1 MTKVALAVVLSVA
14 VAPAAFGWKWSEG
27 REAYDQGNYAW
38 AVHIWTSPAVAE
50 HRSNRDDPWH
60 YKWLALAYLQLGEHD
75 SAIAAARKGLG
86 LGPSGDAASWLHW
99 ILGKALLATG
109 RPGEALAEAQ
119 ATIAATPQDP
129 WSYQLLADVQFAL
142 QRYDDAIT
150 AAKRVIELKPV
161 SAAYSTIAASW
172 HEKGDFDA
180 GLEAVRQGLATA
192 PEDAGLLRWL
202 GHLSYRTSR
211 FEEAASAFE
220 KAGDRF
226 WLALS
231 RHAQGRYD
239 DALSQAAA
247 LIRDA
252 EQGRVGIT
260 LSSESRGPF
269 IAAVLPGSPAARAGL
284 RAGDMIKKVDDKT
297 VGKSIGVAEI
307 AGYLTGPPGS
317 PVTLKVWRAG
327 KLTLDKVEVT
337 RELVA
342 AEDAAAGYAL
352 QSLCYRAKGEL
363 DRASASADKAVAL
376 DSSGNWARTAHGFA
390 LLEAGRIDE
399 AQAVFQTDTHVQ
411 ALPFRQVGRAL
422 CIARRGEIDKAGEA
436 FARDSAAWDTR
447 NAPLRREVS
456 ALVAALEP
464 SRRAHVE
471 RARALEAQGQVAEAL
486 TEIAAALRLAGE
498 GTEADALRDA
508 LFMVAAK
515 LPTPPELP
523 DEARRHVVRGELLV
537 KEGALK
543 DAVPEFEAALRLA
556 PYVPKL
562 YYNAALLHG
571 QLKRYKDAMR
581 LMKVYLQAAPDAPD
595 ARAAQNEIF
604 AWELQLERQGAR

>member
-1 MTKVALAVVLSVA
+1 MTKIAGAVVLSVA
-14 VAPAAFGWKWSEG
+14 VASTAFGWKFSDG
-27 REAYDQGNYAW
+27 REAYDQGNYAF
-38 AVHIWTSPAVAE
+38 AVYIWNSPEVAE
-50 HRSNRDDPWH
+50 HRSNREDPWY

-75 SAIAAARKGLG
+75 SAIASARKGLG
-86 LGPSGDAASWLHW
+86 LGPSGDVASWLHW
-99 ILGKALLATG
+99 ILGKALLAAG
-109 RPGEALAEAQ
+109 RPGEALAPAQ
-119 ATIAATPQDP
+119 ASIAATPQDP

-142 QRYDDAIT
+142 RRYDDAIT
-150 AAKRVIELKPV
+150 TAKRVIELKPV
-161 SAAYSTIAASW
+161 SAAYATIAASF

-192 PEDAGLLRWL
+192 PEDSGLLRWL

-220 KAGDRF
+220 KAGDRL

-231 RHAQGRYD
+231 RYAQGRYD
-239 DALSQAAA
+239 DVLSQTTA

-260 LSSESRGPF
+260 LSPDRPF

-284 RAGDMIKKVDDKT
+284 RVGDTISKVDDHA
-297 VGKSIGVAEI
+297 VGKSTGVAEV
-307 AGYLTGPPGS
+307 AAYLMGPPGS
-317 PVTLKVWRAG
+317 LVALKFHRPG
-327 KLTLDKVEVT
+327 KMTQDKVEVR

-342 AEDAAAGYAL
+342 AEDAAAGHAL

-399 AQAVFQTDTHVQ
+399 AQAVFQTDTHLQ

-422 CIARRGEIDKAGEA
+422 CIARRGEIDQAGEA

-456 ALVAALEP
+456 VLVAALEP

-498 GTEADALRDA
+498 GTEGDALRA
-508 LFMVAAK
+508 TLFSVAAK

-523 DEARRHVVRGELLV
+523 DEARRHVVRGELLI

-543 DAVPEFEAALRLA
+543 DAVREFEQALRLA

-571 QLKRYKDAMR
+571 QLKRYPEAMQ
-581 LMKVYLQAAPDAPD
+581 LMKAYLQAAPDAPD

-604 AWELQLERQGAR
+604 AWELQLERQGAK

>member
-1 MTKVALAVVLSVA
+1 MRKMMGAVVLSMA

-27 REAYDQGNYAW
+27 REAYDKGDYAF
-38 AVHIWTSPAVAE
+38 AVYIWTSPAVAE
-50 HRSNRDDPWH
+50 HRSNRDDPWY
-60 YKWLALAYLQLGEHD
+60 YKWLALAYLQLGEHEH
-75 SAIAAARKGLG
+75 AIASARKGLG

-109 RPGEALAEAQ
+109 RPGEALAPAQ
-119 ATIAATPQDP
+119 ASIAATPQDP

-142 QRYDDAIT
+142 GHYDDAIT
-150 AAKRVIELKPV
+150 AAKRAIELKPV
-161 SAAYSTIAASW
+161 SAAYSTIAASL

-180 GLEAVRQGLATA
+180 GLETVRQGLATA
-192 PEDAGLLRWL
+192 PEDSGLLRWL

-226 WLALS
+226 ELVVA
-231 RHAQGRYD
+231 RYAQGRYD
-239 DALSQAAA
+239 DALAQAAA

-260 LSSESRGPF
+260 LSPDRPS

-284 RAGDMIKKVDDKT
+284 RVGDTIKKVDDKT
-297 VGKSIGVAEI
+297 VGKTIGVAEI
-307 AGYLTGPPGS
+307 AAYVTGPPGS
-317 PVTLKVWRAG
+317 PVTLKFHRPG
-327 KLTLDKVEVT
+327 KVTYDKAELR
-337 RELVA
+337 RELIA
-342 AEDAAAGYAL
+342 AGDAAAGYAL

-363 DRASASADKAVAL
+363 DRAAASADKAVAL
-376 DSSGNWARTAHGFA
+376 HSSGNWARTAHGFA
-390 LLEAGRIDE
+390 LLEAGRVDE
-399 AQAVFQTDTHVQ
+399 ARAVFETNTNAL

-422 CIARRGEIDKAGEA
+422 CLARRGEFDKAGET
-436 FARDSAAWDTR
+436 FARESAGWDTR
-447 NAPLRREVS
+447 NVPLGREVA
-456 ALVAALEP
+456 ALIAALEP

-471 RARALEAQGQVAEAL
+471 RARALEAQGEVAEAL

-498 GTEADALRDA
+498 GAEGDALRA
-508 LFMVAAK
+508 TLFSVAAK

-523 DEARRHVVRGELLV
+523 DEARRHVVRGELLI

-543 DAVPEFEAALRLA
+543 DAVPEFEQALRLA

-571 QLKRYKDAMR
+571 QLKRYAEAMR
-581 LMKVYLQAAPDAPD
+581 LMNIYLQAAPDAPD